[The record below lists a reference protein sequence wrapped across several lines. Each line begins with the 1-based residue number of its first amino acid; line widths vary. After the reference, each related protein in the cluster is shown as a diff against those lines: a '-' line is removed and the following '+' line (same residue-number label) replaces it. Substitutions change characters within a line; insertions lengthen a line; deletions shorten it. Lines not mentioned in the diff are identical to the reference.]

1 MKSYLYL
8 RSYTIALPKLEP
20 VENTETTKDSTLE
33 GFDYLDNA
41 TTSEAKENSS
51 QFIQEYDGD
60 NLNLSNDISEL
71 FNFIPNPSK
80 GIRSKSDS
88 IVKQDHQRDVSENA
102 GNENINGYKGNRTSE
117 IGNSEHQ
124 IVMKSSQNF
133 PLTDSLKDIILEL
146 DIGHSVSNLK
156 V

>member
-1 MKSYLYL
+1 M
-8 RSYTIALPKLEP
+8 
-20 VENTETTKDSTLE
+20 ENTETTKDSTLE
-33 GFDYLDNA
+33 RINYLDNA

-71 FNFIPNPSK
+71 FNFIPNPLK

-88 IVKQDHQRDVSENA
+88 NVKQDPQRDVSKNA
-102 GNENINGYKGNRTSE
+102 GNENIDKYKENRTSE

-124 IVMKSSQNF
+124 IAVKSSQNF

-146 DIGHSVSNLK
+146 DIGNSVSNLK